1 MSGLRGRPR
10 VRGERGSV
18 RQQLPAPG
26 REGGKALAPP
36 RGSGLLCPQHRLPSP
51 GPCLPALVLSVKDAR
66 PSSPARLPWFVRTL
80 DQSKDKNWTRR
91 GLRPSLN
98 VQTARN
104 LAGLIKYLSS
114 STRRTKKKTKNK
126 QKKKPTKHQPNSP
139 GWGPSDP
146 SGLFPGGKLAARRG
160 RANDEELTAA
170 SSPPPRR
177 RGAGVGTDV
186 ECRLGPA
193 PRRGRERSGA
203 GVGEEMPSH

>member
-1 MSGLRGRPR
+1 MDLCCSVALPCAASAEPRIRSCSGAEGAGLQRCQGCEGGRVSAGRGVVFGSSCLRRGGR
-10 VRGERGSV
+10 
-18 RQQLPAPG
+18 
-26 REGGKALAPP
+26 GGKALAPP
-36 RGSGLLCPQHRLPSP
+36 RGSGLLCPQHRLPGP

-126 QKKKPTKHQPNSP
+126 TKKNNKTPTKFS
-139 GWGPSDP
+139 
-146 SGLFPGGKLAARRG
+146 
-160 RANDEELTAA
+160 
-170 SSPPPRR
+170 
-177 RGAGVGTDV
+177 GVGAIRPFWLVPWWQT
-186 ECRLGPA
+186 
-193 PRRGRERSGA
+193 RRETRKS
-203 GVGEEMPSH
+203 